1 MSCGSRSGRNSFP
14 LFKTI
19 GGKKL
24 TQRTRHTAEVIDPQR
39 IRRTG
44 TISALLEKAE
54 EKMKTSDTKSEKQK
68 EIVNVK
74 VAMGWTVGEIF

>member
-1 MSCGSRSGRNSFP
+1 MASFYTKN
-14 LFKTI
+14 FI
-19 GGKKL
+19 AHKKKITTSAL
-24 TQRTRHTAEVIDPQR
+24 TALSV
-39 IRRTG
+39 
-44 TISALLEKAE
+44 ISALLEKAE